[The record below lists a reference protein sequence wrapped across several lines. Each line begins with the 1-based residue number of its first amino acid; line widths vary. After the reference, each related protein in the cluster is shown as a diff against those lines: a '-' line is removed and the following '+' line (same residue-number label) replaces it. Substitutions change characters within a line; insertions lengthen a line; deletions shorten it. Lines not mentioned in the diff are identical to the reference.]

1 LPKTC
6 AGSESEDGNIGAI
19 KKQSVAAY
27 NTRMRVVPADWL
39 KIGAAAKK
47 AVSRVSGRIID
58 SSQSRVRTP
67 RSSMGSHPHVG
78 DAL

>member
-6 AGSESEDGNIGAI
+6 AGSESDVGNIGAI

-27 NTRMRVVPADWL
+27 NTRIRVVPADWL

-67 RSSMGSHPHVG
+67 SSSMGSHPHVG